1 MLKNYEIKDDFHDII
16 IKLEH
21 ELEIK
26 LSLKIR
32 NIIAKNEFKYRMSI
46 FSSNNKN
53 SISSERKS
61 NIISTGINMND
72 RLKLFN
78 KIDYNSSLTKR
89 NTEILEKKLPLKE
102 TNSEIIDNNETFEKE
117 KEKKVKKN
125 SPETNKKDNFEKKEK
140 EISKSLK

>member
-1 MLKNYEIKDDFHDII
+1 MLKNYEIKDDFHDLT

-21 ELEIK
+21 ELEIN

-46 FSSNNKN
+46 FSSNNNQKY
-53 SISSERKS
+53 SEQKS

-78 KIDYNSSLTKR
+78 KIDSNSSFPKR
-89 NTEILEKKLPLKE
+89 NTEILENKLP
-102 TNSEIIDNNETFEKE
+102 
-117 KEKKVKKN
+117 
-125 SPETNKKDNFEKKEK
+125 
-140 EISKSLK
+140 